1 MLAALLFC
9 VAFAGEE
16 TFEQAQQHAV
26 KAQKPLLLIFSGS
39 DWCRP
44 CMQLKAD
51 ILDAEHFK
59 AFADSTLVVF
69 VADLPRNKST
79 LTEAQLAENR
89 ALAAKYNPAGQFPQ
103 LILFKDGKPVKS
115 ISGTF
120 TSFLALKAWIESE

>member
-1 MLAALLFC
+1 
-9 VAFAGEE
+9 
-16 TFEQAQQHAV
+16 
-26 KAQKPLLLIFSGS
+26 
-39 DWCRP
+39 
-44 CMQLKAD
+44 MQLKAD
-51 ILDAEHFK
+51 ILDAEDFK
-59 AFADSTLVVF
+59 AYADSTLVVF
-69 VADLPRNKST
+69 VADLPRSKAA

>member
-1 MLAALLFC
+1 MLVVLLFW
-9 VAFAGEE
+9 VGLAGEE
-16 TFEQAQQHAV
+16 TFEQAQQRA
-26 KAQKPLLLIFSGS
+26 ASEQKPLLLIFSGS
-39 DWCRP
+39 DWCKP

-51 ILDAEHFK
+51 ILNAEDFK

-69 VADLPRNKST
+69 VADLPRNKAA

-89 ALAAKYNPAGQFPQ
+89 ALAAKYNPAGQFPH
-103 LILFKDGKPVKS
+103 LILFKEGKPVKS